1 MNRASR
7 LAMVAFAVFALVG
20 ADAANATTVLKL
32 SMKELAKKSD
42 AVVLARVDDEVA
54 RYDANKEIY
63 TYITLRVL
71 DPVKGSK
78 KDDVITIRQI
88 GGVVGN
94 IASIVPGM
102 PTFKKGEEVVVF
114 LSQRDREGYPW
125 VMGLQQGKYSVTT
138 DQKGSKHVRNDLDG
152 TNLVG
157 ADGRIL
163 DGKPVTPDM
172 PLQAF
177 LDGIRTE
184 LDEAGKVKIDPV
196 VPTE

>member
-7 LAMVAFAVFALVG
+7 LAMVAFAVFALTG
-20 ADAANATTVLKL
+20 AGVANATTVLKM
-32 SMKELAKKSD
+32 SMKDLAKKSD
-42 AVVLARVDDEVA
+42 AVVLARVEDEVA

-71 DPVKGSK
+71 EPVKGSQ
-78 KDDVITIRQI
+78 KDELITIRQI

-125 VMGLQQGKYSVTT
+125 VMGLQQGKYSVST
-138 DQKGSKHVRNDLDG
+138 DERGSKRVRNELDG

-157 ADGRIL
+157 ADGRVL
-163 DGKPVTPDM
+163 DGKPVIADM

-184 LDEAGKVKIDPV
+184 LDVEGKVKIDPT